1 MAYTPS
7 LEVAKEKASS
17 MAAPTTEMEQLAVND
32 NGNAGNK
39 PAKAKT
45 DKSKADKPKP
55 GKSK

>member
-1 MAYTPS
+1 
-7 LEVAKEKASS
+7 

-55 GKSK
+55 GKLKRYITSKSGPDEQN